1 MKVVDGTGEK
11 VLYTTEHITHI
22 SLWQM
27 QQTVTTSKRV
37 ECGCCSIFGDFT
49 CRSCWSSVT
58 NSCFSVEGPAGFD
71 MSRELIGGDNEW
83 RLEVVPYK

>member
-11 VLYTTEHITHI
+11 VL
-22 SLWQM
+22 
-27 QQTVTTSKRV
+27 SKRV